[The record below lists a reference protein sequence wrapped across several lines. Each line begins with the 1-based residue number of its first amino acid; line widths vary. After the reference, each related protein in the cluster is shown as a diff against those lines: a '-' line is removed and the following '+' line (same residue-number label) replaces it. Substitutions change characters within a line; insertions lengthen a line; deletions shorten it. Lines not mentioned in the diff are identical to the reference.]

1 MTTRKDVEEMQQR
14 LHLAHRIE
22 NPLATFKMCNEAA
35 DMLGD
40 LMDKLEASQVKP
52 KRTPTAASR

>member
-35 DMLGD
+35 NMLGD
-40 LMDKLEASQVKP
+40 LMSKLEAAEAKP
-52 KRTPTAASR
+52 QRRSVPR